1 MAVNGN
7 FGIFADTKM
16 KMMNNKK
23 TILIAEDE
31 ENIRGFLSRGLE
43 DYGYD
48 TATFANG
55 NEAWEHIDEIRP
67 SLLLLDIRM
76 PGMTGLELCQRFRER
91 YGFATPVIMLTAL
104 GTTDD
109 IVMGLHAGADDYVV
123 KPFKFI
129 EVIARIK
136 SALRRSDTIPK
147 EKLTY
152 HDLCLNSDTHQAI
165 RGDTAVDL
173 SVKEF
178 RLLSYFIQHH
188 GELLSRRQLLK
199 DVWDRDFETNTNV
212 VDVYVRYLREKIDD
226 DFDEK
231 LIHTVVGVGYTMK

>member
-48 TATFANG
+48 SVTFANG

-178 RLLSYFIQHH
+178 RLLSYFIQH
-188 GELLSRRQLLK
+188 
-199 DVWDRDFETNTNV
+199 VWDRDFETNTNV